1 MNPNSIKL
9 YESSDHER
17 HICSHSLSRW
27 SNVGK
32 NTGCTFAL
40 MKLAERMICGTQ
52 KKSANDE
59 SDELAVPI
67 STEVYHHTK
76 RTGVFVSVLHG
87 SCLTLPVCFAKRM
100 AGKMCEITG
109 IFLNVS

>member
-17 HICSHSLSRW
+17 HICSHSLSSW
-27 SNVGK
+27 PNVGK

-40 MKLAERMICGTQ
+40 MKLAERMICGAQ

-59 SDELAVPI
+59 SDALAAPI
-67 STEVYHHTK
+67 SEVCRYAEK
-76 RTGVFVSVLHG
+76 TGVFVSVLQKEWQER
-87 SCLTLPVCFAKRM
+87 CVK
-100 AGKMCEITG
+100 
-109 IFLNVS
+109 